1 MTKDIAKYLM
11 GEESKLYCSPPGGTP
26 DGVVGGVGG
35 EVGGGGGEQR
45 GVAAGVPAPASDGRR
60 RGALQLERGVAG
72 QRARARGG
80 ERRGGGRGRDPWC
93 RASNEGSRIFHNYG
107 ESPIHPYLVLLLVE
121 SDKINID
128 GRL

>member
-1 MTKDIAKYLM
+1 MTEEIAKNGRKEIKKQAIRGKMAKNPLI
-11 GEESKLYCSPPGGTP
+11 CPAPGGAP

-93 RASNEGSRIFHNYG
+93 RASNEGSRRFHNYG
-107 ESPIHPYLVLLLVE
+107 EGPILGPCP
-121 SDKINID
+121 
-128 GRL
+128 G